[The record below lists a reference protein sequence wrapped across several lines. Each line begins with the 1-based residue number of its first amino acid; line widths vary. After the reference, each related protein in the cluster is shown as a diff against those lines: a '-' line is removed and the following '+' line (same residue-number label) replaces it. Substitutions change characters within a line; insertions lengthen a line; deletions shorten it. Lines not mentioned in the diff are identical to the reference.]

1 MNSSEKK
8 IIFINKS
15 NDFTVKKATRQ
26 DWECVVQWGNKEG
39 WNIGYHDA
47 DCMYSVDNDGLF
59 IGWLADQ
66 AVAAVSLINHS
77 EQYAIWGNYLV
88 NNEFRGKGYGKAVCK
103 VARSHSGNRDIGSN
117 AMPHMVSNYTRS
129 GLKPIYN
136 IVHYTGKLKKIAS
149 ENIKEISIVKPHH
162 IDNIIKYDGLFFPT
176 LRQNFLNSW
185 LSFPGHT
192 SYLKTVNGDIYGYGV
207 IRPLPDGF
215 RIGPL
220 VARTP
225 ADAEE
230 LFNALTSGLP
240 ENTKI
245 SIFLPEYVHGSF
257 FSFLRK
263 RELFEQY
270 HVVYMHNGSF
280 KMNMPNDMYG
290 IANLDLG

>member
-8 IIFINKS
+8 TIFINKL

-59 IGWLADQ
+59 IGWIGDQ

-77 EQYAIWGNYLV
+77 KQYAIWGNYLV
-88 NNEFRGKGYGKAVCK
+88 DNDFRGKGYGKAVCK
-103 VARSHSGNRDIGSN
+103 VARSHAGNRDIGSN
-117 AMPHMVSNYTRS
+117 AMPYMVSNYKKS
-129 GLKPIYN
+129 GLNPIYN
-136 IVHYTGKLKKIAS
+136 IIHYTGKLKKIES
-149 ENIKEISIVKPHH
+149 ENIKEISIIKPHN
-162 IDNIIKYDGLFFPT
+162 IDSIIKYDSLFFPT
-176 LRQNFLNSW
+176 LRQKFLNSW
-185 LSFPGHT
+185 LFSSGHI
-192 SYLKTVNGDIYGYGV
+192 SYLKMVNGDIFGYGV

-225 ADAEE
+225 SDAEE
-230 LFNALTSGLP
+230 LFNTLTSSLP

-245 SIFLPEYVHGSF
+245 SIFLPEYVHESF

-263 RELFEQY
+263 RGIFEQF
-270 HVVYMHNGSF
+270 HVVYMHKGNF
-280 KMNMPNDMYG
+280 KMNIPNNMYC